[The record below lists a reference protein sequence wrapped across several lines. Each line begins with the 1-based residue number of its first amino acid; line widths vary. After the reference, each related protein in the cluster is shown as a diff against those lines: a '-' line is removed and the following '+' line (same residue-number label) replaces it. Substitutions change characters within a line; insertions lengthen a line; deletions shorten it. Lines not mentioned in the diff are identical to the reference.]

1 MNYPVTIGV
10 LKFCLHK
17 LKLLLKHYTNHKL
30 WPQIKAGDFGL
41 SKVSVIV
48 SFIFSLNKNYGS
60 CEDISV
66 KQNLCSVYKEVKLC
80 TFYNFSPN
88 VRA

>member
-30 WPQIKAGDFGL
+30 WPQIKAGDFGP

-48 SFIFSLNKNYGS
+48 SFIFS
-60 CEDISV
+60 
-66 KQNLCSVYKEVKLC
+66 
-80 TFYNFSPN
+80 
-88 VRA
+88 